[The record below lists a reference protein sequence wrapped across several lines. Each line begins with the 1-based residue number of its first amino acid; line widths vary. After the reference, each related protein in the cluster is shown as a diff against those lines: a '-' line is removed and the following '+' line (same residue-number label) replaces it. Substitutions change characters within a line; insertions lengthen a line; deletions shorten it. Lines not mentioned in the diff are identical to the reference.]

1 MATAQPLRAPLGANR
16 ENLRQH
22 NLSAVLRLLH
32 LSGAVPRT
40 HLTSVTG
47 LNRSTISDLVGELV
61 ALGLVTER
69 DAEVDGSVGRP
80 SRVVEPTD
88 QVVAIAVNP
97 ETDATTVGVVSL
109 DGRVLVRRRHPT
121 RLRPEPE
128 HALRIATKLISEL
141 RAGLPSGTRIVGV
154 GVAVP
159 GMIRVHDGVVRF
171 APHLGWVEVPLGTML
186 AQQTGLPVYVGND
199 AASACTAEQLYGAA
213 RGSAHA
219 VYLHAG
225 SGGIGGGVVV
235 DNHLLR
241 GASGYAGEL
250 GHMQISS
257 SRATDYSGIA
267 GSLEALVRRD
277 DLLEVFKL
285 DSATDEELDF
295 DIMHTK
301 DPRVLRLLHRQ
312 TDDLGRAVGVLSTI
326 FNPQTVLLGG
336 FLTSLFKRDAPRL
349 LSAVRASS
357 IAPASEG
364 LVVRG
369 GELGTAAVLI
379 GAAELAIAPLL
390 ESPAGTTLTPNR
402 R

>member
-1 MATAQPLRAPLGANR
+1 MAQPLRAPLGANR
-16 ENLRQH
+16 DNLRQH

-32 LSGAVPRT
+32 VSGAVPRT

-61 ALGLVTER
+61 SLGLVSER

-80 SRVVEPTD
+80 SRLVEPSEH
-88 QVVAIAVNP
+88 VVAIAVNP

-109 DGRVLVRRRHPT
+109 DGRVLTRKRYPT
-121 RLRPEPE
+121 RLRPEPD
-128 HALRIATKLISEL
+128 HALRIATRLIGEL
-141 RAGLPSGTRIVGV
+141 RAGLPARTKIVGV

-159 GMIRVHDGVVRF
+159 GQIRVRDGVVRF
-171 APHLGWVEVPLGTML
+171 APHLSWVEVPLGTML
-186 AQQTGLPVYVGND
+186 AQQTGLPVFVGND
-199 AASACTAEQLYGAA
+199 AASACTAEQLYGGA
-213 RGSAHA
+213 RGSSHA

-235 DNHLLR
+235 DDRLLR
-241 GASGYAGEL
+241 GFSGYAGEL

-257 SRATDYSGIA
+257 SKVTDYSGIP
-267 GSLEALVRRD
+267 GTIEALIRRD

-295 DIMHTK
+295 DILNTK
-301 DPRVLRLLHRQ
+301 DPRVLRMLHRQ
-312 TDDLGRAVGVLSTI
+312 TEDLGRAVGVLATI

-336 FLTSLFKRDAPRL
+336 FLTSLFRRDAPRL
-349 LSAVRASS
+349 LAAMRASS

-369 GELGTAAVLI
+369 GELGTGAVLI
-379 GAAELAIAPLL
+379 GAAELALAPLL
-390 ESPAGTTLTPNR
+390 ESPAGTTLVTNR